1 MTSWLNCERMLSI
14 DSTDTCHGPGRQ
26 PMNAGHPYKETAMS
40 IILSAILLICYAGLL
55 AIALILAASVD
66 NDDQE

>member
-1 MTSWLNCERMLSI
+1 
-14 DSTDTCHGPGRQ
+14 
-26 PMNAGHPYKETAMS
+26 MS
-40 IILSAILLICYAGLL
+40 IILSTTLLVCYAALL

>member
-1 MTSWLNCERMLSI
+1 
-14 DSTDTCHGPGRQ
+14 
-26 PMNAGHPYKETAMS
+26 MS

-55 AIALILAASVD
+55 TIALILAARVD

>member
-1 MTSWLNCERMLSI
+1 MLSI
-14 DSTDTCHGPGRQ
+14 DSADTCHGPGRQ
-26 PMNAGHPYKETAMS
+26 PKNAGNHSKETAMS
-40 IILSAILLICYAGLL
+40 IILSAILLISYAGLL

>member
-1 MTSWLNCERMLSI
+1 
-14 DSTDTCHGPGRQ
+14 
-26 PMNAGHPYKETAMS
+26 MN
-40 IILSAILLICYAGLL
+40 IILSSVLLICYAGLL

>member
-1 MTSWLNCERMLSI
+1 MPVTAR
-14 DSTDTCHGPGRQ
+14 GRQ
-26 PMNAGHPYKETAMS
+26 PKNAGHPSKETAMS
-40 IILSAILLICYAGLL
+40 IILSAILLISYIVLL

>member
-1 MTSWLNCERMLSI
+1 MLSI
-14 DSTDTCHGPGRQ
+14 DSTDSCHSSGRQ
-26 PMNAGHPYKETAMS
+26 QKNVGHPSKETAMS
-40 IILSAILLICYAGLL
+40 IILSSILLICYIGLL

>member
-1 MTSWLNCERMLSI
+1 MGT
-14 DSTDTCHGPGRQ
+14 
-26 PMNAGHPYKETAMS
+26 
-40 IILSAILLICYAGLL
+40 ILSSSLLISYIGLL

>member
-1 MTSWLNCERMLSI
+1 M
-14 DSTDTCHGPGRQ
+14 ST
-26 PMNAGHPYKETAMS
+26 
-40 IILSAILLICYAGLL
+40 ILSSILLISYIGLL

>member
-1 MTSWLNCERMLSI
+1 
-14 DSTDTCHGPGRQ
+14 
-26 PMNAGHPYKETAMS
+26 MS
-40 IILSAILLICYAGLL
+40 NILSEILLISYAGLL

>member
-1 MTSWLNCERMLSI
+1 MPSI
-14 DSTDTCHGPGRQ
+14 DSADAVDGPGRQ
-26 PMNAGHPYKETAMS
+26 PMNAGHPYKETDMS

-55 AIALILAASVD
+55 AIAMILAASVD